1 MLSILHPEVMPEIRR
16 LPMGLLPIRIVA
28 AEALVLAI
36 KAPKEMILTARVKQ
50 GFKFYVAPLATNL
63 GVTPGLITAFFD
75 DADEPLVI
83 KTPIFDDELTD
94 DLREILNYETLDIYF
109 FDEHCR
115 EWMSYRATLRD
126 GGSCLKDGTAM
137 KLFEIT
143 EKRFRAVLEGLGH
156 WFGQRSS
163 EDDERA
169 ISVTFT
175 EALAPDDVLIGD
187 ASVTANDYL
196 GSKGF
201 HHSLLERE
209 NPGYYQE
216 RDIAVALRRTF
227 SGERIAINPLRADN
241 GKEFAD
247 ALAVLDKHLLIV
259 QAKDSPNTETSLSRT
274 LARKRHTTAAQLEKG
289 LKQAIGAAKFARGR
303 DSLDL
308 LIDGR
313 PVSLA
318 VERREPFCAVV
329 IKELFD
335 DEGPSYRAAVE
346 AMAAAG
352 VKGVV
357 LDYPSLHAFTHWIRE
372 EALLLATLDDLR
384 AAALATSTYPNL
396 HTFLIARLGILAHL
410 SV

>member
-16 LPMGLLPIRIVA
+16 LPVGLLPIRNIA
-28 AEALVLAI
+28 TDILVLAV
-36 KAPKEMILTARVKQ
+36 KASKEMILTAKVKQ

-75 DADEPLVI
+75 DTDEPLVI

-94 DLREILNYETLDIYF
+94 DLREILNHETLDIYF

-137 KLFEIT
+137 TLFEVT
-143 EKRFRAVLEGLGH
+143 EKRVRAVFEGLDH
-156 WFGQRSS
+156 WFGRRSS

-175 EALAPDDVLIGD
+175 EQLNPDDIFIVDRSQTG
-187 ASVTANDYL
+187 NDYL

-201 HHSLLERE
+201 HYTVLERE

-227 SGERIAINPLRADN
+227 CGERIAINPLRADN
-241 GKEFAD
+241 GKELAD
-247 ALAVLDKHLLIV
+247 AVAVLDQSLLIV
-259 QAKDSPNTETSLSRT
+259 QAKDSPNTEVSLNRT
-274 LARKRHTTAAQLEKG
+274 LVRKRQTSAAQLEKG
-289 LKQAIGAAKFARGR
+289 LKQAIGAAKWVSSR

-313 PVSLA
+313 SVSLA

-335 DEGPSYRAAVE
+335 DEGPSYYAAVK

-352 VKGVV
+352 VKGVI

-384 AAALATSTYPNL
+384 ATALATSTYPNL
-396 HTFLIARLGILAHL
+396 HTFLIARLGILA
-410 SV
+410 